1 MILSERGESGE
12 VVYDDGG
19 GEVQGF
25 IDGSADVVRVGII
38 EAGRVF
44 GR

>member
-25 IDGSADVVRVGII
+25 IDALADDVRVSII
-38 EAGRVF
+38 EAGRVL